1 MDRIDLFRTFVRV
14 VEAASFT
21 RAANELGLPR
31 STVSAAVAELER
43 NVGTRLLHRTT
54 RKVSPTQDG
63 AAFHERCVQV
73 IADFEEVEG
82 LFRQSGSRVEGKLR
96 IDVPARIG
104 RLVIAPALPD
114 FLDRYPGI
122 EIMLGSTDRA
132 VDLIEDGVDCALRV
146 GTLGDSRLIA
156 RPIAKL
162 ALINVASAAYL
173 ERFGTPSHPQDLDQ
187 HWAVKYASPA
197 SGRVEPWEWI
207 ENGELRTKMLRGRV
221 VVNSAES
228 YIACCKAGLGLIQV
242 PRFDVRDQVKSGEL
256 IEVMPDFRAQ
266 PMPMNLLY
274 PHRKHLSRRHQLFA
288 DWLGQLLKR
297 TII

>member
-1 MDRIDLFRTFVRV
+1 MDRIELFRIFTRV
-14 VEAASFT
+14 VEVASFT

-31 STVSAAVAELER
+31 STVSAAVAELEGR
-43 NVGTRLLHRTT
+43 VGARLLHRTT

-82 LFRQSGSRVEGKLR
+82 LFRQSGSRVEGKLKV
-96 IDVPARIG
+96 DVPGRIG

-122 EIMLGSTDRA
+122 DIMLGSTDRA

-146 GTLGDSRLIA
+146 GTLSDSRLIA

-162 ALINVASAAYL
+162 TLINVASAAYL
-173 ERFGTPSHPQDLDQ
+173 ERFGTPIQPQDLDR

-207 ENGELRTKMLRGRV
+207 ESGELRTKMLRGRV

-228 YIACCKAGLGLIQV
+228 YIACCRAGLGLIQV
-242 PRFDVRDQVKSGEL
+242 PQFDVRDQVTSGKL
-256 IEVMPDFRAQ
+256 IEVMPKFRAQ

-274 PHRKHLSRRHQLFA
+274 PHRQHLSRRHQLFA
-288 DWLGQLLKR
+288 DWLEQLLKR